1 MVFVIPEGAGLCQHV
16 SDQWFC
22 WLSASVRAA
31 PREGPGSRRMHRVHK
46 EQTNIPIPWSIIVT
60 LPESDKGS
68 VQASSKL
75 LTSKL
80 NCSITS
86 SDGNVLASN
95 NADSAQGNC

>member
-1 MVFVIPEGAGLCQHV
+1 
-16 SDQWFC
+16 
-22 WLSASVRAA
+22 
-31 PREGPGSRRMHRVHK
+31 MHRVHK
-46 EQTNIPIPWSIIVT
+46 EQTNIPIPWSITVT

-95 NADSAQGNC
+95 CRRRLKTPVSTGEF